1 MNLLLAGVA
10 GCFLGIAYFE
20 HLWRSVQTFVG
31 TGHASFRRSAGFRL
45 AGIGIGLVMLGR
57 TGEGN
62 LVAALVG
69 VYAARYVLV
78 WRVGRVS
85 SA

>member
-1 MNLLLAGVA
+1 MNVLLAGLA
-10 GCFLGIAYFE
+10 GCLLGIAYFG
-20 HLWRSVQTFVG
+20 HLLRSVQRFVG

-45 AGIGIGLVMLGR
+45 VGIGIGLVVLGR
-57 TGEGN
+57 TGEAN

-69 VYAARYVLV
+69 VYAARSLMV

-85 SA
+85 GA

>member
-1 MNLLLAGVA
+1 MNVLFAGVA
-10 GCFLGIAYFE
+10 GCLLGIAYFG
-20 HLWRSVQTFVG
+20 HLWRSIQRFVG
-31 TGHASFRRSAGFRL
+31 TGHASLHGSAGIRL

-69 VYAARYVLV
+69 VYVARSVLV

-85 SA
+85 GA